1 MLDSNNSILKE
12 NAYCFLSKIQALY
25 RQSLLNQEHITFSVT
40 ETDAKP
46 FKVYHTHRLV
56 TSLNNQ
62 GQGKAYNSD

>member
-12 NAYCFLSKIQALY
+12 NAYYFLSKIQALY

-40 ETDAKP
+40 ETDTKP
-46 FKVYHTHRLV
+46 FKAYHTYRLV
-56 TSLNNQ
+56 TPLNDQ

>member
-12 NAYCFLSKIQALY
+12 NAYHSSSKIQVLY
-25 RQSLLNQEHITFSVT
+25 RQSSLNQEYITFSIT

-46 FKVYHTHRLV
+46 FEAYHTHRFK

-62 GQGKAYNSD
+62 GQDKVYNSD

>member
-12 NAYCFLSKIQALY
+12 NAYHFSSKIQALY
-25 RQSLLNQEHITFSVT
+25 RQSSLNQEYIAFSVA

-46 FKVYHTHRLV
+46 FEAHHAHRLV
-56 TSLNNQ
+56 TPLNDQ